1 MNEFDKLIKSKLE
14 EQEAPYDPKAWEQLS
29 RRLDHTMPV
38 KGKFTKWI
46 WSTATTI
53 AVLGVAGLI
62 YLNSEN
68 HSAHTPSSQDQTQEV
83 VPAVTSSDHS
93 HQENSPQGNVL
104 SDQSAK
110 NLQEKTAERKIY
122 STAQK
127 NPGFPQAVVSKTVT
141 TNTPTN
147 SIVSPKEDRTVDT
160 RKEEKLIFPSLQA
173 TYCMN
178 DIIEIKNDNN
188 RRIII
193 SNGEN
198 VRTIQPGEVLALKA
212 KESGNYYLSAGDT
225 KEYLFNILPV
235 TAPDF
240 ANDSEMLFDK
250 GLPVNNLKTSSEG
263 KNYQWISNGK
273 VVSTEKEAEMH
284 FYTKGIHSVTLKIEN
299 NNGCWSEITKNIS
312 VESDY
317 NLLAVTGFNPESSD
331 SRNNTFLPFAL
342 LESERNVPF
351 KMEIID
357 PRTGEV
363 IFETQSASQP
373 WTGVNSKTNQM
384 TPPNSTYIWRVI
396 LKEKAKGE
404 LKNIYQGTI
413 TRI

>member
-1 MNEFDKLIKSKLE
+1 
-14 EQEAPYDPKAWEQLS
+14 
-29 RRLDHTMPV
+29 
-38 KGKFTKWI
+38 
-46 WSTATTI
+46 
-53 AVLGVAGLI
+53 
-62 YLNSEN
+62 
-68 HSAHTPSSQDQTQEV
+68 
-83 VPAVTSSDHS
+83 
-93 HQENSPQGNVL
+93 
-104 SDQSAK
+104 
-110 NLQEKTAERKIY
+110 
-122 STAQK
+122 
-127 NPGFPQAVVSKTVT
+127 
-141 TNTPTN
+141 
-147 SIVSPKEDRTVDT
+147 
-160 RKEEKLIFPSLQA
+160 
-173 TYCMN
+173 
-178 DIIEIKNDNN
+178 
-188 RRIII
+188 
-193 SNGEN
+193 
-198 VRTIQPGEVLALKA
+198 
-212 KESGNYYLSAGDT
+212 
-225 KEYLFNILPV
+225 
-235 TAPDF
+235 
-240 ANDSEMLFDK
+240 
-250 GLPVNNLKTSSEG
+250 
-263 KNYQWISNGK
+263 
-273 VVSTEKEAEMH
+273 MH